1 MTKTNTS
8 ENHLTKRQALL
19 REAVKENI
27 SPVDLKR
34 RWLILITLC
43 GSLLVV
49 MLANSALNLALP
61 SIAVSMNATSGDLN
75 WIVETYSL
83 LFAGLLF
90 TAGAVGDRYG
100 RKIIMQIGLLIF
112 LVASLYAA
120 FVAGNSTE
128 LIIMR
133 GLMGVGGAMV
143 MPTTLSILNVT
154 FPSSQ
159 RTKAVA
165 IWGAV
170 AGAGVIVGSIVSGF
184 LLEHFEWESVFIFA
198 AIVAA
203 IVLIT
208 NQLLTRESKDP
219 EETKVDW
226 LGGLLST
233 VGLGALVFGLMESSH
248 AEGWANPIVW
258 VALAASVVFLTG
270 FVFWQRHTDHPMLDM
285 ELFKSRRF
293 TVAVIA
299 ITLAFFAINGI
310 LFVMSQVFQLI
321 LGYTPLEGALAMLPI
336 IAVLA
341 IFAPIAPNM
350 MKWVGEKRTLL
361 LGVIMLGAGFFTA
374 TLWPTEVGY
383 WNIWLTMVLVL
394 GGMQFSST
402 PATNMILDS
411 VPKNRSGM
419 AAAMNDTTRELGG
432 ALGIAILGS
441 IMVSSYNEDVQ
452 NKLNTITNLPAEAR
466 SSLEDSL
473 AVALRA
479 IQTLAE
485 KGLDLTDLV
494 PTFKEY
500 WLNGLNDAMS
510 VALWACAATAFIVIF
525 GLKGKKRKR
534 DIVIVEEDAQKD

>member
-452 NKLNTITNLPAEAR
+452 NKLNTMTNLPAAAR

>member
-8 ENHLTKRQALL
+8 ENHLIKRQALL

-219 EETKVDW
+219 EETRVDW

-258 VALAASVVFLTG
+258 VALAASVIFLTG

-293 TVAVIA
+293 TIAVIA

-350 MKWVGEKRTLL
+350 MKWVGEKKTLL
-361 LGVIMLGAGFFTA
+361 LGVVMLGAGFFTA

-510 VALWACAATAFIVIF
+510 VALWACAATALIVIF

-534 DIVIVEEDAQKD
+534 DIVIVEEEAQKN

>member
-361 LGVIMLGAGFFTA
+361 LGVVMLGAGFFTA

-452 NKLNTITNLPAEAR
+452 NKLNTITNLPAAAR

-525 GLKGKKRKR
+525 GLKSKKRKR
-534 DIVIVEEDAQKD
+534 DIVIVEEDAQKN

>member
-361 LGVIMLGAGFFTA
+361 LGVVMLGAGFFTA

-525 GLKGKKRKR
+525 GLKSKKRKR
-534 DIVIVEEDAQKD
+534 DIVIVEEDAQKN

>member
-350 MKWVGEKRTLL
+350 MKWVGEKKTLL

-452 NKLNTITNLPAEAR
+452 NKLNTITNLPAAAR

-510 VALWACAATAFIVIF
+510 VALWACVATAFIVIF

-534 DIVIVEEDAQKD
+534 DIVIVEEESQKN